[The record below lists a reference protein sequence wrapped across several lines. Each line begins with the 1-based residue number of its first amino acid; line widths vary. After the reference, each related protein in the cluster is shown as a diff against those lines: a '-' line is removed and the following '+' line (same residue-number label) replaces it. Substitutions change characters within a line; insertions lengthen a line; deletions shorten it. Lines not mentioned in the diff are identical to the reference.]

1 MYKVQIYKCLKK
13 LSFVLI
19 SLCIVSNT
27 YAQSSQTIN
36 PEGGAGLTDGL
47 KIIVAPNGGLHVY
60 RDNQTQYYSGYT
72 YPSTS
77 GNGVPLYFR
86 FDDGV
91 NYLPEGTTAANGA
104 LFMTSCSTTPA
115 VQNGN
120 NWTTSLSGYIK
131 SPISQKLFYVTVNIK
146 YVYPNKYFEVDYYVR
161 APFDLPTPER
171 IHLYLSHDAYILGKD
186 GSRGY
191 VLKNATGHYVGDYR
205 DATDSGSSCGGS
217 AKNDRYPS
225 AHGFK
230 TAGEFQSYY
239 TGYYGARNDFVPG
252 TFNLTNT
259 VGTTCVDDGV
269 AVEFTIDYL
278 SAGQIGARRVLHCY
292 GDNKTE
298 FDNLVVSNPVVPPGL
313 SSPVTVDFTA
323 ASFSENEGDV
333 IHKANITIRVQ
344 GGILAQDQ
352 IANFTVSGG
361 TAVSGTDYSY
371 VKGIIIPAGDYT
383 TAKVLVLDNI
393 NILGN
398 TNCDGKNRT
407 LNVTMDQDLCNDLVG
422 RGSQYTTVYTIVDDD
437 VPTVNQPVSAVYC
450 PGEIVSATTFTG
462 STLPNTTYN
471 WTVTNGASL
480 GLSQTSGSG
489 DLPSFTAVNNTT
501 APIVATIIVTPRQ
514 GSCNGTTKTF
524 TITVTPRGIASDINV
539 PDQTICYNTKP
550 TLSVNNPVAG
560 ATYRWYTDNTT
571 VGNPAATGVTYTP
584 AIDLTANVTYYVS
597 IEKGGVY
604 CENLPANRKPVQVL
618 VLPAVTAG
626 AINGNPYVC
635 SGLVPQTIKG
645 DASTGGSSS
654 FTYQW
659 QSSLDNST
667 WTNIPSATSKD
678 YTPGALTQNTYFKR
692 ISTDSG
698 ASCGSFDSNTFLIS
712 ISPADVVYIWKTN
725 ATDNNW
731 NNPNNWTNN
740 KGLTNGVPTDCSEV
754 HIPGGASNYP
764 DLEAGNSPI
773 DVYGKPA
780 TENITFHY
788 GAEVAYPHLLNYKK
802 AFVQYNWRYYETFG
816 GLLPDAQP
824 TKNVDGV
831 GAPYLERERWYAL
844 AAPLKNM
851 VSGDFA
857 LAGYPMTWQAL
868 YNTTNPANNELI
880 VGDFSKT
887 FATND
892 VVLSKTNNA
901 LAVKVAA
908 YRTTLGYDN
917 HRDLDNNGLKGII
930 EVPYFENA
938 NIATYRPGHMYDQL
952 SQLSTLFYY
961 NSKTLQQIPS
971 PVGKAVRGNKAYRFI
986 FEDDAT
992 DQVGDKGG
1000 IKGYKQTVNVTSSSR
1015 QVMIGNPFVASINS
1029 ERFFNANSTVIDKVQ
1044 KYKVLGNGK
1053 IWQSYDYNSTN
1064 NIKPLQAFLITLS
1077 GSASSVELF
1086 FPLEG
1091 PNALTGKNFIGNT
1104 FMQPV
1109 GEALF
1114 VNVTNNDTANSDYA
1128 VLSLSDQDEDNSNVQ
1143 KMIFPDGHATPEA
1156 FFVSPTDHR
1165 YNQVQQIDKQVKEI
1179 KLGVKS
1185 SDINL
1190 PLILR
1195 FDNVIHF
1202 SQLNNLR
1209 PTLVDKFLNIEQDLL
1224 DNNVYRFNQQHIV
1237 NTTNQYADV
1246 NRFVL
1251 RLTPSD
1257 KDIISTESIVVTYIQ
1272 SQLEIASKQKL
1283 SEVRVYTMLGQ
1294 EVHFSGVI
1302 TTFTYNYNKYLPLP
1316 NGVYLVKVKTDD
1328 GKVVTKKIIVL

>member
-1 MYKVQIYKCLKK
+1 MIIKFRFRILVFLLITTSLV
-13 LSFVLI
+13 SFGQV
-19 SLCIVSNT
+19 
-27 YAQSSQTIN
+27 AQTIN
-36 PEGGAGLTDGL
+36 PEGGASANFDDGL
-47 KIIVAPNGGLHVY
+47 KIVLNTTGRLAVY
-60 RDNQTQYYSGYT
+60 RADLAQYCCGYI
-72 YPSTS
+72 YPSGST
-77 GNGVPLYFR
+77 GGVGLTFR

-91 NYLPEGTTAANGA
+91 TFSSTSVGFTA
-104 LFMTSCSTTPA
+104 CSTTPA
-115 VQNGN
+115 TQEGN
-120 NWTTSLSGYIK
+120 VWTSSISGYIN
-131 SPISQKLFYVTVNIK
+131 SPISGRRFYVTMNFS
-146 YVYPNKYFEVDYYVR
+146 YTHPNNHFLVDYYIR
-161 APFDLPTPER
+161 APFDLVNPETVH
-171 IHLYLSHDAYILGKD
+171 IYLDHDANIKGSD

-191 VLKNATGHYVGDYR
+191 MVNNATGHFVGDFR
-205 DATDSGSSCGGS
+205 EATDNASTCARYLQGISPSS
-217 AKNDRYPS
+217 
-225 AHGFK
+225 HGFK
-230 TAGEFQSYY
+230 IRGGFRSHYSGA
-239 TGYYGARNDFVPG
+239 YGSRN
-252 TFNLTNT
+252 TINNT
-259 VGTTCVDDGV
+259 TLMLSNTLNTTSCIDDGI
-269 AVEFTIDYL
+269 AVEFTIGPL
-278 SAGQIGARRVLHCY
+278 SAGQTAVRQVLHGY
-292 GDNKTE
+292 GDIRGE
-298 FDNLVVSNPVVPPGL
+298 FDNTIVADPVVPPGL
-313 SSPVTVDFTA
+313 SSPVSVNF
-323 ASFSENEGDV
+323 ASNTFNENEGDV
-333 IHKANITIRVQ
+333 THQTSNIKI
-344 GGILAQDQ
+344 I
-352 IANFTVSGG
+352 VSGG
-361 TAVSGTDYSY
+361 VLAQNQVCNFTANNGTAIQNTHYSY
-371 VKGIIIPAGDYT
+371 VKGFIIPAGDYT
-383 TAKVLVLDNI
+383 TPQTFTLNNI
-393 NILGN
+393 NIIGN
-398 TNCDGKNRT
+398 TNCDGVNRNFS
-407 LNVTMDQDLCNDLVG
+407 LSIDSELCNDLVQPG
-422 RGSQYTTVYTIVDDD
+422 TVKYATCIILDDD
-437 VPTVNQPVSAVYC
+437 VPTVDQPVSAVYC
-450 PGEIVSATTFTG
+450 PGEIVPSTTFSG

-501 APIVATIIVTPRQ
+501 APIVATIIVTPKQ
-514 GSCNGTTKTF
+514 GSCNGAAKTF

-571 VGNPAATGVTYTP
+571 VGTPVATGVTYTP
-584 AIDLTANVTYYVS
+584 AVDLIATITYYVS
-597 IEKGGVY
+597 IEKDGVY
-604 CENLPANRKPVQVL
+604 CENLPANRRPVQVQ
-618 VLPAVTAG
+618 VLPAVIAG
-626 AINGNPYVC
+626 TINGNPYVC

-645 DASTGGSSS
+645 DVSIGGSGN

-659 QSSLDNST
+659 QSSPDNST

-712 ISPADVVYIWKTN
+712 ISPADVVYTWKKN

-740 KGLTNGVPTDCSEV
+740 KGLTNGVPTTCSEV
-754 HIPGGASNYP
+754 HIPGGANNYP
-764 DLEAGNSPI
+764 DLEVGNSPV
-773 DVYGKPA
+773 DVYGKPV

-788 GAEVAYPHLLNYKK
+788 GAEVAYPHLLDYKK

-816 GLLPDAQP
+816 GLLQDAQP
-824 TKNVDGV
+824 TKNVDGAD
-831 GAPYLERERWYAL
+831 APYLERERWYAL

-880 VGDFSKT
+880 VGDFSKI
-887 FATND
+887 FPTND

-908 YRTTLGYDN
+908 YRTTLGYNN

-938 NIATYRPGHMYDQL
+938 NIATHRPGHMYDQL

-971 PVGKAVRGNKAYRFI
+971 PVGKAVRGDKAYRFI

-1091 PNALTGKNFIGNT
+1091 ANALTGKSFIGNT
-1104 FMQPV
+1104 LMQPV

-1114 VNVTNNDTANSDYA
+1114 VNVTNNDSANSDYA

-1156 FFVSPTDHR
+1156 FFVSPTDNR

-1185 SDINL
+1185 SDIDL
-1190 PLILR
+1190 PMILR

-1251 RLTPSD
+1251 RLAPSD

-1272 SQLEIASKQKL
+1272 SQLEVASKQEL

-1294 EVHFSGVI
+1294 EIHYSGII
-1302 TTFTYNYNKYLPLP
+1302 TAFTYNYNKYLPLP
-1316 NGVYLVKVKTDD
+1316 NGVYLVKVKTVD
-1328 GKVVTKKIIVL
+1328 GKVVTKKVIAL